1 MIKYVTSG
9 EAVLEMLKKKGFSP
23 IIIRKYGLLSESTLQ
38 NLRKNK
44 MISIDTLGKVC
55 DMLDV
60 TPDIIIYND
69 TAKEEKEKLKKHLKK
84 CKISIDKTSL
94 KV

>member
-9 EAVLEMLKKKGFSP
+9 ETVLEMLKKKGFSP

-44 MISIDTLGKVC
+44 MISIETLGKVC
-55 DMLDV
+55 DMLEV

-69 TAKEEKEKLKKHLKK
+69 TSKEEKE
-84 CKISIDKTSL
+84 SL
-94 KV
+94 KNISKSIK

>member
-9 EAVLEMLKKKGFSP
+9 ENILKMLKNKGFSSV
-23 IIIRKYGLLSESTLQ
+23 IIRKYGLLSESTLQ

-44 MISIDTLGKVC
+44 MISIETLGKVC
-55 DMLDV
+55 DMLEV

-69 TAKEEKEKLKKHLKK
+69 TSKEEKE
-84 CKISIDKTSL
+84 SL
-94 KV
+94 KNISKSVK

>member
-9 EAVLEMLKKKGFSP
+9 ENILKMLKNKGFSP
-23 IIIRKYGLLSESTLQ
+23 IIIRKHGLLSESTLQ

-44 MISIDTLGKVC
+44 MISIETLGKVC
-55 DMLDV
+55 DMLEV

-69 TAKEEKEKLKKHLKK
+69 TSKEEKE
-84 CKISIDKTSL
+84 SL
-94 KV
+94 KNISKSVK

>member
-55 DMLDV
+55 DMLEV

-69 TAKEEKEKLKKHLKK
+69 TEKEEKEKLKNILKSVK
-84 CKISIDKTSL
+84 
-94 KV
+94 

>member
-44 MISIDTLGKVC
+44 MISIETLGKVC
-55 DMLDV
+55 DMLEV

-69 TAKEEKEKLKKHLKK
+69 TSKEEKE
-84 CKISIDKTSL
+84 SL
-94 KV
+94 KNISKSVK

>member
-23 IIIRKYGLLSESTLQ
+23 IVIRKYGLLSESTLQ

-44 MISIDTLGKVC
+44 MISIDTLGKIC
-55 DMLDV
+55 DMLEV
-60 TPDIIIYND
+60 KPEIIVYND
-69 TAKEEKEKLKKHLKK
+69 TEKEEKEKLKNILKSVK
-84 CKISIDKTSL
+84 
-94 KV
+94 

>member
-23 IIIRKYGLLSESTLQ
+23 IIIRKHGLLSESTLQ

-44 MISIDTLGKVC
+44 MISIDTLGKV
-55 DMLDV
+55 
-60 TPDIIIYND
+60 
-69 TAKEEKEKLKKHLKK
+69 
-84 CKISIDKTSL
+84 
-94 KV
+94 

>member
-9 EAVLEMLKKKGFSP
+9 ENILKMLKNKGFSP
-23 IIIRKYGLLSESTLQ
+23 VIIRKYGLLSESTLQ

-44 MISIDTLGKVC
+44 MISIETLGKVC
-55 DMLDV
+55 DMLEV

-69 TAKEEKEKLKKHLKK
+69 TAKEEKEKLKNILKSVK
-84 CKISIDKTSL
+84 
-94 KV
+94 

>member
-9 EAVLEMLKKKGFSP
+9 ENILEMLKRKGFPP
-23 IIIRKYGLLSESTLQ
+23 IVIRKYGLLSESTLQ

-55 DMLDV
+55 DMLEV
-60 TPDIIIYND
+60 SPDIIIYND
-69 TAKEEKEKLKKHLKK
+69 TVKEEKEKLKNILKSVK
-84 CKISIDKTSL
+84 
-94 KV
+94 

>member
-23 IIIRKYGLLSESTLQ
+23 IIIRRYGLLSESTLQ

-44 MISIDTLGKVC
+44 MISIETLGKVC

-69 TAKEEKEKLKKHLKK
+69 TAKEEKENLKNILKSVK
-84 CKISIDKTSL
+84 
-94 KV
+94 

>member
-9 EAVLEMLKKKGFSP
+9 ENILEMLKRKGFPP

-55 DMLDV
+55 DMLEV

-69 TAKEEKEKLKKHLKK
+69 TAREEREKLKNILKSVK
-84 CKISIDKTSL
+84 
-94 KV
+94 

>member
-9 EAVLEMLKKKGFSP
+9 ENILKMLKNKGFSP
-23 IIIRKYGLLSESTLQ
+23 VIIRKYGLLSESTLQ

-55 DMLDV
+55 DMLEV

-69 TAKEEKEKLKKHLKK
+69 TEKEEKEKLKNILKSVK
-84 CKISIDKTSL
+84 
-94 KV
+94 

>member
-23 IIIRKYGLLSESTLQ
+23 IIIRKHGLLSESTLQ

-55 DMLDV
+55 DMLEV
-60 TPDIIIYND
+60 KPEIIVCND
-69 TAKEEKEKLKKHLKK
+69 TGKEEKEKLKNILKSVK
-84 CKISIDKTSL
+84 
-94 KV
+94 

>member
-69 TAKEEKEKLKKHLKK
+69 TKKEEKEKFKNILKSVK
-84 CKISIDKTSL
+84 
-94 KV
+94 

>member
-9 EAVLEMLKKKGFSP
+9 ENILKMLKNKGFSTV
-23 IIIRKYGLLSESTLQ
+23 IIRKYGLLSESTLQ

-44 MISIDTLGKVC
+44 MISIETLGKVC
-55 DMLDV
+55 DMLEV

-69 TAKEEKEKLKKHLKK
+69 TSKEEKE
-84 CKISIDKTSL
+84 SL
-94 KV
+94 KNISKSVK

>member
-9 EAVLEMLKKKGFSP
+9 ENILKMLKNKGFSP
-23 IIIRKYGLLSESTLQ
+23 VIIRKHGLLSESTLQ

-44 MISIDTLGKVC
+44 MISIETLGKVC
-55 DMLDV
+55 DMLEV

-69 TAKEEKEKLKKHLKK
+69 TSKEEKE
-84 CKISIDKTSL
+84 SL
-94 KV
+94 KNISKSVK

>member
-23 IIIRKYGLLSESTLQ
+23 IIIRKHGLLSESTLQ
-38 NLRKNK
+38 NLRNNK
-44 MISIDTLGKVC
+44 MISVDTLGKIC

-60 TPDIIIYND
+60 TPNIIIYND
-69 TAKEEKEKLKKHLKK
+69 TAKEDKENLKNILKSVK
-84 CKISIDKTSL
+84 
-94 KV
+94 

>member
-9 EAVLEMLKKKGFSP
+9 ENILKMLKNKGFSP
-23 IIIRKYGLLSESTLQ
+23 VIIRKCGLLSESTLQ

-55 DMLDV
+55 DMLEV

-69 TAKEEKEKLKKHLKK
+69 TSKEEKE
-84 CKISIDKTSL
+84 SL
-94 KV
+94 KNISKSVK

>member
-23 IIIRKYGLLSESTLQ
+23 IIIRKHGLLSESTLQ

-44 MISIDTLGKVC
+44 MISIETLGKVC
-55 DMLDV
+55 DMLEV

-69 TAKEEKEKLKKHLKK
+69 TDKEEKDRLKNILKSVK
-84 CKISIDKTSL
+84 
-94 KV
+94 

>member
-23 IIIRKYGLLSESTLQ
+23 IIIRKHGLLSESTLQ

-55 DMLDV
+55 DMLEV

-69 TAKEEKEKLKKHLKK
+69 TAKEEKEKLKN
-84 CKISIDKTSL
+84 ISKGA
-94 KV
+94 K

>member
-9 EAVLEMLKKKGFSP
+9 ENILKMLKNKGFSP
-23 IIIRKYGLLSESTLQ
+23 VIIRKYGLLSESTLQ

-44 MISIDTLGKVC
+44 MISIETLGKVC

-69 TAKEEKEKLKKHLKK
+69 TAKEEKENLKNILKSVK
-84 CKISIDKTSL
+84 
-94 KV
+94 

>member
-44 MISIDTLGKVC
+44 MISIETLGKVC

-69 TAKEEKEKLKKHLKK
+69 TAKEEKENLKNILKSVK
-84 CKISIDKTSL
+84 
-94 KV
+94 

>member
-9 EAVLEMLKKKGFSP
+9 ESILEMLKKKGFTP
-23 IIIRKYGLLSESTLQ
+23 IVIRKYGLLSESTLQ

-55 DMLDV
+55 DMLDI

-69 TAKEEKEKLKKHLKK
+69 TKKEEKEKLKNILKSVK
-84 CKISIDKTSL
+84 
-94 KV
+94 

>member
-23 IIIRKYGLLSESTLQ
+23 IIIRKHGLLSESTLQ

-55 DMLDV
+55 DMLEV
-60 TPDIIIYND
+60 KPEIIVYND
-69 TAKEEKEKLKKHLKK
+69 TGKEEKEKLKNILKSVK
-84 CKISIDKTSL
+84 
-94 KV
+94 

>member
-9 EAVLEMLKKKGFSP
+9 ENILKMLKNKGFSP
-23 IIIRKYGLLSESTLQ
+23 VIIRKYGLLSESTLQ

-55 DMLDV
+55 DMLEV

-69 TAKEEKEKLKKHLKK
+69 TAKEEKEKLKNILKSVK
-84 CKISIDKTSL
+84 
-94 KV
+94 

>member
-23 IIIRKYGLLSESTLQ
+23 IVIRKHGLLSESTLQ
-38 NLRKNK
+38 NIRKNK

-55 DMLDV
+55 DMLEV

-69 TAKEEKEKLKKHLKK
+69 TAKEEKEKLKN
-84 CKISIDKTSL
+84 ISKGV
-94 KV
+94 K

>member
-23 IIIRKYGLLSESTLQ
+23 IVIRKHGLLSESTLQ

-55 DMLDV
+55 DMLEV

-69 TAKEEKEKLKKHLKK
+69 TAKEEKEKLKN
-84 CKISIDKTSL
+84 ISKGV
-94 KV
+94 K

>member
-9 EAVLEMLKKKGFSP
+9 ENILKMLKNKGFSP
-23 IIIRKYGLLSESTLQ
+23 VILRKYGLLSESTLQ

-60 TPDIIIYND
+60 TPDIIVYND
-69 TAKEEKEKLKKHLKK
+69 TSKEEKE
-84 CKISIDKTSL
+84 SL
-94 KV
+94 KNILKSVK

>member
-9 EAVLEMLKKKGFSP
+9 ENILKMLKNKGFSP
-23 IIIRKYGLLSESTLQ
+23 VIIRKYGLLSESTLQ

-44 MISIDTLGKVC
+44 MISIDTIGKVC
-55 DMLDV
+55 DMLEV

-69 TAKEEKEKLKKHLKK
+69 TAREEKEKLKNILKSVK
-84 CKISIDKTSL
+84 
-94 KV
+94 

>member
-23 IIIRKYGLLSESTLQ
+23 IIITKHGLLSESTWQ

-69 TAKEEKEKLKKHLKK
+69 TAKEEKENLKNILKSVK
-84 CKISIDKTSL
+84 
-94 KV
+94 

>member
-44 MISIDTLGKVC
+44 MISIETLGKVC
-55 DMLDV
+55 DMLEV
-60 TPDIIIYND
+60 APDIIIYND
-69 TAKEEKEKLKKHLKK
+69 TSKEEKE
-84 CKISIDKTSL
+84 SL
-94 KV
+94 KNISKSVK

>member
-1 MIKYVTSG
+1 MIKYVASG

-69 TAKEEKEKLKKHLKK
+69 TAKEEKNRLKN
-84 CKISIDKTSL
+84 ISKSV
-94 KV
+94 K

>member
-23 IIIRKYGLLSESTLQ
+23 IIIRKNGLLSESTLQ

-44 MISIDTLGKVC
+44 MVSIETLGKIC
-55 DMLDV
+55 DMLEV
-60 TPDIIIYND
+60 APDIIIYND
-69 TAKEEKEKLKKHLKK
+69 TAKEEKE
-84 CKISIDKTSL
+84 SL
-94 KV
+94 KNILKSVK

>member
-44 MISIDTLGKVC
+44 MISIETLGKVC
-55 DMLDV
+55 DMPDV

-69 TAKEEKEKLKKHLKK
+69 TAKEEKENLKNILKSVK
-84 CKISIDKTSL
+84 
-94 KV
+94 

>member
-9 EAVLEMLKKKGFSP
+9 ENILKMLKNKGFSP
-23 IIIRKYGLLSESTLQ
+23 VIIRKHGLLSESTLQ

-44 MISIDTLGKVC
+44 MISIETLGKVC
-55 DMLDV
+55 DMLEV

-69 TAKEEKEKLKKHLKK
+69 TSKEEKE
-84 CKISIDKTSL
+84 SL
-94 KV
+94 KNILKSVK

>member
-9 EAVLEMLKKKGFSP
+9 ENILKMLKSKGFSP
-23 IIIRKYGLLSESTLQ
+23 VIIRKHGLLSESTLQ

-44 MISIDTLGKVC
+44 MISIETLGKVC
-55 DMLDV
+55 DMLEV

-69 TAKEEKEKLKKHLKK
+69 TSKEEKE
-84 CKISIDKTSL
+84 SL
-94 KV
+94 KNISKSVK